1 MVKNRRCTD
10 CTDSDIQRLQMLG
23 QSRIICSK
31 DSSSAL
37 QKEQEESEFFSLFL
51 LSFFSSLPTVPIASR
66 TVVGRV
72 LFPDLGRRSQN
83 ARSEFREKVLYVFAV
98 QSSSTLNLGTKISMQ

>member
-1 MVKNRRCTD
+1 MKKI
-10 CTDSDIQRLQMLG
+10 S
-23 QSRIICSK
+23 QSRILLPH
-31 DSSSAL
+31 SS
-37 QKEQEESEFFSLFL
+37 FT
-51 LSFFSSLPTVPIASR
+51 FSSLLTVSIASR

-72 LFPDLGRRSQN
+72 LVPDLGRRSQN